1 MKWNRYTKFLLG
13 GSCLI
18 VFTNLASQTDF
29 NYTFL
34 ADEYENFRY
43 SMIPA
48 RNLRI
53 EHVVEM
59 LGDLKKQFPDVFQY
73 DTLGQSVQKRPV
85 YLVRLGT
92 GPTKILLW
100 SQMHG
105 DEPTATAA
113 LFDVFYYLM
122 KNGEQPFVRDILEK
136 TTLLAVPMLNPD
148 GAEKFTRRNAQ
159 GLDVNRDARDRQSP
173 EGQLLFHLKETYK
186 PEFGFNLHDQNAR
199 ITVGKTHQL
208 AALALMAPPFD
219 SDNNDNPVRIRAKK
233 IVSVIYRALGPFLY
247 GHISKYNADY
257 MPRSFG
263 DSMQDWGV
271 STVLIESGGWYQ
283 NRYEFLQ
290 KMNFI
295 ALMASFHAIA
305 TGNYEQANPALYDL
319 LPENGRRLYDLL
331 IKNVTV
337 MDGTGIPPFRTDVAV
352 NFDNEHIGR
361 IADMGDL
368 DIYTAREII
377 PGEDYCLTPG
387 FVGVLP
393 DIKIEARVLKEPMM
407 SMIEKGF
414 TTLLICTPLET
425 MNRKIQLNDSLAL
438 DSYPGNLG
446 ELVYVDKALSSP
458 IDTLQVLKYAGGN
471 IIGIMGDGN
480 MLQREDFA
488 KYTKKPT
495 VLMSDVHIE
504 KELHSVDAQ
513 QIKRFTMDQ
522 SEQWKIPQRGKIR
535 IGQIA
540 DMVFFVQSPPSK
552 LSVHTVFVAGHP
564 VWREGS
570 WLDAPVKGERWFYHE
585 K

>member
-1 MKWNRYTKFLLG
+1 MKWNLYSQLFLW

-18 VFTNLASQTDF
+18 ALTNLSSQTDF
-29 NYTFL
+29 NYSFL

-43 SMIPA
+43 SKIPA
-48 RNLRI
+48 RSLRI
-53 EHVVEM
+53 EHVEKM
-59 LGDLKKQFPDVFQY
+59 LNNLKDQFPDVFHFESI
-73 DTLGQSVQKRPV
+73 GQSVQKRPV
-85 YLVRLGT
+85 YLVRLGK

-122 KNGEQPFVRDILEK
+122 KNRDGAFVRDILEK

-148 GAEKFTRRNAQ
+148 GAEKFIRRNAQ

-173 EGQLLFHLKETYK
+173 EGRILFHLKETYK

-199 ITVGKTHQL
+199 MTVGKTQKL

-219 SDNNDNPVRIRAKK
+219 SGNNDNPVRIRAKK
-233 IVSVIYRALGPFLY
+233 IVSVIYQALGPHLY

-263 DSMQDWGV
+263 DSMQNWGV
-271 STVLIESGGWYQ
+271 STVLIESGGWTR
-283 NRYEFLQ
+283 NRYTFLQ

-295 ALMASFHAIA
+295 ALVASFHAIA
-305 TGNYEQANPALYDL
+305 SGSYEQANPALYDS
-319 LPENGRRLYDLL
+319 LPENGRSLYDLL
-331 IKNVTV
+331 IQNVTV
-337 MDGTGIPPFRTDVAV
+337 IDGTGIPPFRTDVAV
-352 NFDNEHIGR
+352 NFDAKYIGR

-368 DIYTAREII
+368 DIYTAKEVIQ
-377 PGEDYCLTPG
+377 GEDYCLTPG
-387 FVGVLP
+387 FIGVLH
-393 DIKIEARVLKEPMM
+393 DVKMDARILDKPMM
-407 SMIEKGF
+407 NMMEKGF
-414 TTLLICTPLET
+414 TTLLICTPLEY

-495 VLMSDVHIE
+495 VLMSDIHIE
-504 KELHSVDAQ
+504 KALHSVDAQ

-522 SEQWKIPQRGKIR
+522 SERLKIPQRGKIR

-552 LSVHTVFVAGHP
+552 QSVHTVFIAGHP
-564 VWREGS
+564 VWRDGS
-570 WLDAPVKGERWFYHE
+570 WLDAPVKGERWIYHE